1 MEGSTK
7 ALWIM
12 VDGGSVKNISYINV
26 MMEVA
31 GSSEMSIN
39 LHFLSLKF

>member
-1 MEGSTK
+1 VEGSTK

-12 VDGGSVKNISYINV
+12 VVGGSAKNINYINV

-39 LHFLSLKF
+39 MHNTLSGP